1 MAELV
6 VARTRHT
13 DPMLGTLRN
22 YTTGLY
28 LITAICG
35 LLDAVCF
42 LALGGVFA
50 EIMTGNLLL
59 MAFTFGAG
67 DPVEDTTKFMLPLAA
82 FTLGALGGGR
92 LLRGSAQVRERR
104 LGFAFEWL
112 LIVATVVISALAS
125 PDDRNGVGLLVV
137 ALLAFAMGI
146 QNAMVRVH
154 GIPDLATNVMT
165 LTLTAVIAD
174 SRPAGGD
181 SRNWRRRALSI
192 SLFVVSAAVG
202 AYLLRFDVLWPLL
215 LAAVIFSVALVPL
228 IGGTRPESVGRS
240 GPDAIFP
247 ADGGGAPGNQ

>member
-1 MAELV
+1 
-6 VARTRHT
+6 
-13 DPMLGTLRN
+13 MLGKLRT

-59 MAFTFGAG
+59 MAFTVGSG
-67 DPVEDTTKFMLPLAA
+67 DPVEDTTKFLLPLAA
-82 FTLGALGGGR
+82 FALGALGGGR
-92 LLRGSAQVRERR
+92 LLRGSAQIRERR
-104 LGFAFEWL
+104 LGFVFEWL
-112 LIVATVVISALAS
+112 LIVAAVVIAAVGN
-125 PDDRNGVGLLVV
+125 PDDRNGIGLVVV

-146 QNAMVRVH
+146 QNAMVRIH

-165 LTLTAVIAD
+165 LTLTAIIAD

-181 SRNWRRRALSI
+181 NPNWRRRTLSV

-202 AYLLRFDVLWPLL
+202 AFLLRFDVFWPLL

-228 IGGTRPESVGRS
+228 IGATRTEPTEQ
-240 GPDAIFP
+240 A
-247 ADGGGAPGNQ
+247 

>member
-1 MAELV
+1 MF
-6 VARTRHT
+6 
-13 DPMLGTLRN
+13 GTLRTHTAGTLRT

-42 LALGGVFA
+42 LAVGGVFA

-59 MAFTFGAG
+59 MAFTVGSG
-67 DPVEDTTKFMLPLAA
+67 DPVEDTTKFLLPLAA
-82 FTLGALGGGR
+82 FALGALGGGR
-92 LLRGSAQVRERR
+92 LLRGSAQIRERR

-112 LIVATVVISALAS
+112 LIVAAVVISAVGS
-125 PDDRNGVGLLVV
+125 PDDSNGIGLVVV

-165 LTLTAVIAD
+165 LTLTAIIAD

-181 SRNWRRRALSI
+181 SRNWRRRTLSV
-192 SLFVVSAAVG
+192 SLFVVSAALG
-202 AYLLRFDVLWPLL
+202 AFLLSFDVFWPLL
-215 LAAVIFSVALVPL
+215 LAAVIFSIALIPL
-228 IGGTRPESVGRS
+228 IGGTPAESVDQIGHES
-240 GPDAIFP
+240 KFP
-247 ADGGGAPGNQ
+247 AGGLGSSGNQ